1 MGKMSVKPPSGFR
14 DFTLQESAARTAL
27 TRQIEDTY
35 RSFGFQQ
42 ISTSVCE
49 SLATLQGKGGGKDNE
64 HLIFKIMRRG
74 ESLQKAFAATTV
86 ETLDELT
93 DLGMRFELT
102 LPLARYVS
110 RFRNDLVFPFK
121 AFHIGNVYRA
131 ERPQKGRYREFIQ
144 CDVDVVGCDSWGAEL
159 DSLQAILA
167 VFFNAGIEKLEVQ
180 LNDRRIL
187 DAVAK
192 SWGISGPDWAS
203 ILVSLDKLDKVGT
216 KGVREEIER
225 KGFANHWENIESRF
239 FADSASNLA
248 SWQDLAPKEVENL
261 SLLSQGLCSFCEN
274 SSFSVRFNPTMVRG
288 QEYYTGTIFELHHP
302 DLQGS
307 LGGGGR
313 YNKLLELFGGPKT
326 PAFGGSIGFER
337 LFLLYSKSIGK
348 SMDKTQAN
356 LTSLEVFFPVFA
368 KDLRLK
374 LQNYANQL
382 RRQGVCAEVFP
393 ESSKLKQQF
402 RYASQRG
409 AKYTV
414 SIGPDEF
421 TGQSAKI
428 KDMAS
433 GEEISVHLK
442 DLETEILARCRP

>member
-1 MGKMSVKPPSGFR
+1 MKMGKISVKPPSGFR
-14 DFTLQESAARTAL
+14 DFTLQEASARSEL
-27 TRQIEDTY
+27 IRKIEDTY

-49 SLATLQGKGGGKDNE
+49 NLATLQGKGGGQDNE

-74 ESLQKAFAATTV
+74 EALKKAFDSASEAD
-86 ETLDELT
+86 LDSLA

-131 ERPQKGRYREFIQ
+131 ERPQKGRYREFMQ
-144 CDVDVVGCDSWGAEL
+144 CDVDVVGCDNWGAEL
-159 DSLQAILA
+159 DALQAIIS
-167 VFFNAGIEKLEVQ
+167 VFLHIGIDNLEVQ

-187 DAVAK
+187 DAAAK
-192 SWGISGPDWAS
+192 AWKIAPADWAA
-203 ILVSLDKLDKVGT
+203 ILVSLDKLDKIGVDGVKAELES
-216 KGVREEIER
+216 KGYG
-225 KGFANHWENIESRF
+225 KYWDQLHSRF
-239 FADSASNLA
+239 FAETAGNLKSWRDLA
-248 SWQDLAPKEVENL
+248 SKEVDRL
-261 SLLSQGLCSFCEN
+261 SLLSQGLCTFCEDSN
-274 SSFSVRFNPTMVRG
+274 ISIRFCPTMVRG

-313 YNKLLELFGGPKT
+313 YDKLLELFGGPKT

-337 LFLLYSKSIGK
+337 LFLLYSEKLSQSDRDMG
-348 SMDKTQAN
+348 A
-356 LTSLEVFFPVFA
+356 LEVLFPVFSE
-368 KDLRLK
+368 DLRLE
-374 LQNYANQL
+374 LQQFANQL
-382 RRQGVCAEVFP
+382 RRHGISTEVFP
-393 ESSKLKQQF
+393 EASKLKQQF
-402 RYASQRG
+402 RYANQRH

-421 TGQSAKI
+421 AGQSAKI

-433 GEEISVHLK
+433 GEEISVRLQ
-442 DLETEILARCRP
+442 DLETELLARCRP